1 MQYVRGI
8 PIDFDIWES
17 EYGAKNWSYANVL
30 KYFIRSENQSDME
43 ILSKRS
49 QYHGRD
55 GPLKLTSTPYKN
67 ESFNIDFIKAVQT
80 LGYDYQIEL
89 NSPPY
94 SNKRIAYLQNTLTN
108 GHRDS
113 ASFAFLESKK
123 QYLRPNLHVL
133 ANSVVSKVL
142 FDNNKRA
149 IGMRF
154 YRDGKFYQVNA
165 TKEIILSCGAI
176 ESPKLL
182 MLSGVGPKEH
192 LQSKG
197 IQVIADLP
205 VGKHLMTHVIMSAIR
220 LADSPE
226 HVWSLQNLYLYY
238 LNGTGLLTKFGGFY
252 PYSQFTTK
260 YGDKPD
266 IAIHTYGHQLINL
279 LLHPLSKGKF
289 QSVLQTNC
297 VHQ

>member
-8 PIDFDIWES
+8 PNDFDMWES

-30 KYFIRSENQSDME
+30 KYFIQSENQSDME

-55 GPLKLTSTPYKN
+55 GPLELTSTLYKN
-67 ESFNIDFIKAVQT
+67 ESFNLDFIKAVQT

-94 SNKRIAYLQNTLTN
+94 SNKRIAYLQLTLTN

-113 ASFAFLESKK
+113 TSFAFLESKK

-133 ANSVVSKVL
+133 ANSVASKVL

-149 IGMRF
+149 IGVRF
-154 YRDGKFYQVNA
+154 YRNGKFYQVNA

-182 MLSGVGPKEH
+182 MLSGVGPMMH

-197 IQVIADLP
+197 IQVITDLP
-205 VGKHLMTHVIMSAIR
+205 VGENFMTHVIMEIIR
-220 LADSPE
+220 LADSPQY
-226 HVWSLQNLYLYY
+226 VWSLQNLYLYY
-238 LNGTGLLTKFGGFY
+238 LNGTGPLTKFGGFY

-260 YGDKPD
+260 YGNKPD

-279 LLHPLSKGKF
+279 LLHPLSKGK
-289 QSVLQTNC
+289 L
-297 VHQ
+297 